1 MITFIITLNH
11 INLYIL
17 YMLSQ
22 GIVLHIIEKNSKTI
36 IFDKGSINFQR
47 NALFSFKYTKS
58 SG

>member
-1 MITFIITLNH
+1 
-11 INLYIL
+11 
-17 YMLSQ
+17 MLSQ